1 MYILDETK
9 YCWTTND
16 TCGQPMD
23 TIEEAINDFYE
34 YDCENLDCTSVDIG
48 HPSYYIPNVFNAEQL
63 MWDIDDKIEEDY
75 DIIFYDKLTDTQDE
89 ELEKRLQ
96 DTLYQF
102 LKENH
107 LDKRV
112 WTVFQA
118 KEYNPLDYG
127 INPQED
133 Y

>member
-9 YCWTTND
+9 YCWTTDD

-34 YDCENLDCTSVDIG
+34 YDCENLDCTLVDIG

-75 DIIFYDKLTDTQDE
+75 DIVFNDKLTDEQDE
-89 ELEKRLQ
+89 ELEKTTARYVISILERKPLGQTCMDCVSNKRIQSIRLW
-96 DTLYQF
+96 Y
-102 LKENH
+102 
-107 LDKRV
+107 
-112 WTVFQA
+112 
-118 KEYNPLDYG
+118 
-127 INPQED
+127 
-133 Y
+133 